1 MILHANQIKNKFL
14 SLSLPCFP
22 LLQGW
27 GRGHSNELVR
37 FVKLYKYYVH
47 FVATLEFGV
56 KVK

>member
-27 GRGHSNELVR
+27 GQGHSNEL
-37 FVKLYKYYVH
+37 VKLYKYYVH
-47 FVATLEFGV
+47 FVATPEFGV